1 MQAFS
6 RAPGYTG
13 FLPEAEANE
22 QARRHATD
30 HTATDG
36 KDCRLLTLQQLKLNI
51 PGTAIFQPR
60 DAANLM
66 APPKGR
72 VGTATHFNVRR
83 RARPVRRWA
92 RGATPSHPRLP
103 RSLRTRH
110 LRLLA
115 SARCMSHDTLSW
127 LSHLEPL
134 ETFGAAIRSVAFAA
148 CDG

>member
-13 FLPEAEANE
+13 FLPEAETNG
-22 QARRHATD
+22 QARRHAAD

-72 VGTATHFNVRR
+72 VGTATHFNVRQLARSTR
-83 RARPVRRWA
+83 RLA
-92 RGATPSHPRLP
+92 
-103 RSLRTRH
+103 
-110 LRLLA
+110 LA
-115 SARCMSHDTLSW
+115 SGSLHCIHLS
-127 LSHLEPL
+127 LTSSAPV
-134 ETFGAAIRSVAFAA
+134 I
-148 CDG
+148 